1 MFETRTEF
9 LDSLFYDVSSWTLP
23 LAFNLDYDLN
33 FNGNYSKKVNQL
45 KFNKN
50 ISIEKSNYAYLM
62 EWHEYLSPNALNELL
77 DNEV

>member
-33 FNGNYSKKVNQL
+33 YNGNYSKKVNQL
-45 KFNKN
+45 KFTVDSDTTGK
-50 ISIEKSNYAYLM
+50 SIYTRKLFDKYIRVA
-62 EWHEYLSPNALNELL
+62 
-77 DNEV
+77 